1 MNDQEAINSVVVD
14 LLSKQRK
21 HNKHLL
27 IALSIS
33 IVINIAIVISFLV
46 YELQLEYAVESYTTE
61 TTVTKVQCENG
72 GNNEFQTGEHATYN
86 ASQ

>member
-21 HNKHLL
+21 HNKHLF
-27 IALSIS
+27 IAIIIS

-46 YELQLEYAVESYTTE
+46 YEHQWEYAVESSTTE
-61 TTVTKVQCENG
+61 TTVTQEQCENC
-72 GNNEFQTGEHATYN
+72 GNNISQTGEHATYN

>member
-14 LLSKQRK
+14 ILSKQRK

-27 IALSIS
+27 IALIIS

-46 YELQLEYAVESYTTE
+46 YERQLEYAGESYTTE

>member
-21 HNKHLL
+21 HNKHLF
-27 IALSIS
+27 IAIIIS
-33 IVINIAIVISFLV
+33 IIINIGILISFLV

-72 GNNEFQTGEHATYN
+72 GNNDFQTGGHATYN